1 MKKHGSNITAG
12 RGMLH
17 KEVKPSEHKPTT
29 GADQATPT
37 DKLAPAPHSLAV
49 ARLEGCGSKAT
60 TYSTVLMIDFRAIRG
75 GFGLTKKISYLFP

>member
-1 MKKHGSNITAG
+1 MKKHRSNITAG

-37 DKLAPAPHSLAV
+37 PHSLAV
-49 ARLEGCGSKAT
+49 ARLEGVDLKPKHTLQC
-60 TYSTVLMIDFRAIRG
+60 
-75 GFGLTKKISYLFP
+75 

>member
-49 ARLEGCGSKAT
+49 ARLEGVDLKPQPTLQC
-60 TYSTVLMIDFRAIRG
+60 
-75 GFGLTKKISYLFP
+75 